1 MSKIKTLI
9 IDDEELAR
17 ARFKKLI
24 EPFLDKIEIIG
35 ECGDGISAVEKID
48 ELKPDLIF
56 LDIQMPGKTGFQV
69 LEAITHKPMVI
80 FVTAYDQYAI
90 QAFEKN
96 SIDYLM
102 KPVEQD
108 RLEEAVS
115 KLPSVD
121 NDTAKDDLFDKI
133 TSLLESQKSD
143 RRLHVKVGDRTIL
156 LEGSE
161 IYYFES
167 EDKYTNVYSTEG
179 KHIIDTPLVELEKL
193 FSHENMIRI
202 HRGILVNSRWIRE
215 LIRLSGG
222 KMQVRLKN
230 DDRSLL
236 NVSRNYT
243 DRVKGL

>member
-1 MSKIKTLI
+1 MKLQTLI

-24 EPFLDKIEIIG
+24 EPFSDKIEIIG
-35 ECGDGISAVEKID
+35 ECSDGISAVQTID

-56 LDIQMPGKTGFQV
+56 LDIQMPGQTGFEV
-69 LEAITHKPMVI
+69 LENIQHKPLVI

-90 QAFEKN
+90 QAFKKN

-108 RLEEAVS
+108 RLAEAIN
-115 KLPSVD
+115 KLPTSVSQPES
-121 NDTAKDDLFDKI
+121 DDLFSKI
-133 TSLLESQKSD
+133 SALLESQKSD

-193 FSHENMIRI
+193 FSHEHMIRI
-202 HRGILVNSRWIRE
+202 HRGVLVNARWIRE

-230 DDRSLL
+230 EEKSLL

>member
-1 MSKIKTLI
+1 MSKFKTLI

-24 EPFLDKIEIIG
+24 EPYADKIEIIG
-35 ECGDGISAVEKID
+35 EFSDGVSAAQGID

-56 LDIQMPGKTGFQV
+56 LDIQMPGQTGFEV
-69 LEAITHKPMVI
+69 LESITHKPHVI

-96 SIDYLM
+96 SVDYLL
-102 KPVEQD
+102 KPVED
-108 RLEEAVS
+108 ERLQEAIS
-115 KLPSVD
+115 KLPE
-121 NDTAKDDLFDKI
+121 NAG
-133 TSLLESQKSD
+133 ESQEDIFSKIEALLDSQKTD

-161 IYYFES
+161 IFYFES

-193 FSHENMIRI
+193 FSHEHFIRI
-202 HRGILVNSRWIRE
+202 HRGILVNARWIRE

-230 DDRSLL
+230 EEKSLL

>member
-1 MSKIKTLI
+1 MLKTLI

-17 ARFKKLI
+17 VRFSKLL
-24 EPFLDKIEIIG
+24 EPYSDKIEIIG
-35 ECGDGISAVEKID
+35 ECSAGISAVESIN

-56 LDIQMPGKTGFQV
+56 LDIQMPGQTGFEV
-69 LEAITHKPMVI
+69 LEKITHQPLVI

-90 QAFEKN
+90 KAFERN
-96 SIDYLM
+96 SIDYLL
-102 KPVEQD
+102 KPVEED
-108 RLEEAVS
+108 RLKEAID
-115 KLPSVD
+115 KLPE
-121 NDTAKDDLFDKI
+121 TGTEEKEEELFSKI
-133 TSLLESQKSD
+133 RKLLESQSQD

-179 KHIIDTPLVELEKL
+179 KHIIDTPLVDLERM
-193 FSHENMIRI
+193 FSHEHMVRI
-202 HRGILVNSRWIRE
+202 HRGILVNARWIRE

-230 DDRSLL
+230 EEKSIL